1 MRRGHHVS
9 VKALA
14 PADPC
19 AYLCVHATLVCLAA
33 CELAPC
39 RARSPIVGAQVLRAS
54 PPPPP
59 WRRRPPSLQLADPS
73 WIKYIL
79 PKGFVSVDGCSLTV
93 GEVTDTTFSVYLIPE
108 TLRWARARSRC
119 AAAPPGPSAN
129 PALAAHKA
137 RRRTQAGAN
146 LAAPPKPAAAP
157 PAR

>member
-1 MRRGHHVS
+1 MRLPLCACNARVPGCVR
-9 VKALA
+9 AGPL
-14 PADPC
+14 PC
-19 AYLCVHATLVCLAA
+19 TLPHCW
-33 CELAPC
+33 CPGPE
-39 RARSPIVGAQVLRAS
+39 SK